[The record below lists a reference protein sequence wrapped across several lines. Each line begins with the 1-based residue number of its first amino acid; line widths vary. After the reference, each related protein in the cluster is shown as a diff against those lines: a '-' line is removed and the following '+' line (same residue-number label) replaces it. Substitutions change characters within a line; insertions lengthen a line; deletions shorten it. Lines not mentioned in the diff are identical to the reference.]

1 MIIASSILYPPESA
15 NEIAKRFLETPAIPD
30 YMTKK
35 GPYINSSIGE
45 GITTISFY
53 ELDRSKFADGY
64 EFLGNYMATFFG
76 IPGFKYEIRPYFEVE
91 EAMKMVGM

>member
-35 GPYINSSIGE
+35 GPYINSSIEE

-53 ELDRSKFADGY
+53 ELDRSKLADGY